1 MTRPSLPSSL
11 RPRVSDYG
19 FDSPAGSDSSAVEG
33 GVNRYGLAYESAAQI
48 FSVTLIL
55 DLYEFSV
62 WNLFYLRKTAL
73 GTITFDMVLDSG
85 HGLAPHACNI
95 VTGSYSAK
103 RTAGNAGM
111 VVTFQVQAESQ
122 AFEFLDADVD
132 AQLAVFE
139 VFGRQGPGMLI
150 RIGVF
155 ANSDTLAFADFP
167 AVNMVTADVDPAIT
181 FTRAGAKTY
190 FDQAGILRT
199 AAANV
204 WPLEYHPVTRRALGR
219 RVEPASTNKYRF
231 SRQLDNAAWV
241 KSAAAV
247 VANAGSSADGTT
259 SMEKLKESATI
270 AASYA
275 NQSEALVVGQV
286 KTISAV
292 VASSGDSRFLQ
303 FLFPATGFSANR
315 IAVFNVETG
324 AFLTN
329 SALVTARS
337 TPLGGGRCRI
347 EATCVATLN
356 VTVGVQVRLATA
368 FAATTQNSVG
378 NNVSGLLIDNLQSED
393 AAVAGSIIDTDSVA
407 VSRPP
412 EVVQLNVPA
421 GKSTLTYSFSD
432 GTTTTV
438 AVTAGSVHT
447 VPDTF
452 FPKYITRMVWG

>member
-19 FDSPAGSDSSAVEG
+19 FNSPAGADSSAVEG
-33 GVNRYGLAYESAAQI
+33 GVDRYGLAYESAAQI

-122 AFEFLDADVD
+122 AFEFLDDDVD

-139 VFGRQGPGMLI
+139 VFGRQGPGMLT

-155 ANSDTLAFADFP
+155 ANFDTLAFADFP
-167 AVNMVTADVDPAIT
+167 AVNMVTVDVDSAIT
-181 FTRAGAKTY
+181 FNRAGPKTY

-219 RVEPASTNKYRF
+219 RVEPARTNVLKNASFEDVNTTVAPVSWTFEQVSGAAVLSKTAVYGNYGVKAERATF
-231 SRQLDNAAWV
+231 NMTAAAGYVTMVQTTSGPAVGARLTAQCKVRMSIAGTVRMYIQALNAA
-241 KSAAAV
+241 STLLA
-247 VANAGSSADGTT
+247 TYT
-259 SMEKLKESATI
+259 SDLFAL
-270 AASYA
+270 AASQTA
-275 NQSEALVVGQV
+275 FTPISFTTASGLPADTVSVRLFARVFPGAVGSGTLVDWDDAQLEEGL
-286 KTISAV
+286 
-292 VASSGDSRFLQ
+292 VASSFIFTDG
-303 FLFPATGFSANR
+303 
-315 IAVFNVETG
+315 
-324 AFLTN
+324 
-329 SALVTARS
+329 
-337 TPLGGGRCRI
+337 
-347 EATCVATLN
+347 
-356 VTVGVQVRLATA
+356 
-368 FAATTQNSVG
+368 
-378 NNVSGLLIDNLQSED
+378 
-393 AAVAGSIIDTDSVA
+393 AAVT
-407 VSRPP
+407 RPADFA
-412 EVVQLNVPA
+412 QLTVPA
-421 GKSTLTYSFSD
+421 GRSSLTYSFSD